1 MGSRS
6 NLIPDCQRILRDCLK
21 KKKKKEFYFR
31 FLPNGKTMRGIYAIR
46 SRVSCSPSFFIRQK
60 KIDYKPNQFLNTLQA
75 GKTCVKCP

>member
-1 MGSRS
+1 
-6 NLIPDCQRILRDCLK
+6 
-21 KKKKKEFYFR
+21 
-31 FLPNGKTMRGIYAIR
+31 MRGIYAIR